1 MGNGKFQDHYVFF
14 IYINDLS
21 DNLGSNVK
29 LFAEDTSMFLVVNEP
44 VTTSEKLNKDI
55 DNVGLWA
62 SQWKMSFNLDPS
74 KEA

>member
-29 LFAEDTSMFLVVNEP
+29 LFVEDTLMFLVVNEP

-55 DNVGLWA
+55 DNIGLWA